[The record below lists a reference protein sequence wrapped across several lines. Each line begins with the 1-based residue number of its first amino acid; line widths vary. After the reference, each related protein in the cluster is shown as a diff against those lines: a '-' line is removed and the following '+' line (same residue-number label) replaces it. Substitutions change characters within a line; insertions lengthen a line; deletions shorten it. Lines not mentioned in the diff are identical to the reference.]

1 MKLYLEINL
10 GVSENSF
17 CSVSD
22 HFHDCNIID
31 SWNTPIQQSNPTSSI
46 INSIVLYV
54 SVTRWQTIKFKT
66 IELIIFFFLLRET
79 PHVSPIFLFFSL
91 FVFFFF
97 FFIRIIRI
105 HPKMKNSRVFDN
117 CFLPIN
123 IASRVIILKAVSN
136 SKKKKKTLKNNYRE
150 ILFSNRFVSLSLSH

>member
-1 MKLYLEINL
+1 MFLQYFYFSPCL
-10 GVSENSF
+10 
-17 CSVSD
+17 
-22 HFHDCNIID
+22 
-31 SWNTPIQQSNPTSSI
+31 SS
-46 INSIVLYV
+46 
-54 SVTRWQTIKFKT
+54 
-66 IELIIFFFLLRET
+66 
-79 PHVSPIFLFFSL
+79 
-91 FVFFFF
+91 FFF

-150 ILFSNRFVSLSLSH
+150 ILFSNRFVSLSLIRSSKQRKYLQSFNYFSKLNIALRRVYCPIFRKINEISSVK

>member
-54 SVTRWQTIKFKT
+54 SVTRWQTIKFR
-66 IELIIFFFLLRET
+66 ELIIFFFSTSRNTSCFSNISISLL
-79 PHVSPIFLFFSL
+79 ICFLFFFFHQDYTYSSENEKLSSFRQL
-91 FVFFFF
+91 FFANKYCVKSDHSQSS
-97 FFIRIIRI
+97 IQ
-105 HPKMKNSRVFDN
+105 
-117 CFLPIN
+117 
-123 IASRVIILKAVSN
+123 
-136 SKKKKKTLKNNYRE
+136 
-150 ILFSNRFVSLSLSH
+150 